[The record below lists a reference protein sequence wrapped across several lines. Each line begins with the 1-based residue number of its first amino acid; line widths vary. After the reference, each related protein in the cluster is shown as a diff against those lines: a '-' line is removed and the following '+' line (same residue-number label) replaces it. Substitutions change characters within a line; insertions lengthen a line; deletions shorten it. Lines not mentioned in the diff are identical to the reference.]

1 MLFCVFVADKNEEYS
16 RRTSEYTLPLLMRR
30 AKTVL
35 TNYLAGASLRGDYPF
50 ERIREEEL
58 VYVLYRLSNLEL
70 WPGSFGALPGD
81 GMWLFVPLRG
91 SCDADRHPMTFAH

>member
-1 MLFCVFVADKNEEYS
+1 
-16 RRTSEYTLPLLMRR
+16 
-30 AKTVL
+30 L
-35 TNYLAGASLRGDYPF
+35 TNYLAAASLRGDYPF

-81 GMWLFVPLRG
+81 GTWLFVSLGG
-91 SCDADRHPMTFAH
+91 SCDADRHPMTLRTDR